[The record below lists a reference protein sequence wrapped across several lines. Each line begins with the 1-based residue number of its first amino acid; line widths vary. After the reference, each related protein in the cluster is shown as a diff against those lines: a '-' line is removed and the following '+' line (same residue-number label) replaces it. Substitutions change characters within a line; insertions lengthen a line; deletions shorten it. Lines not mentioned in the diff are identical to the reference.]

1 LSLFARNGSFCPLLD
16 AIQMYKKIAACQ
28 SNCVKLSPKALASK
42 PNETTFGIKSMSLL
56 NNICA
61 KQGDVSPVG

>member
-1 LSLFARNGSFCPLLD
+1 
-16 AIQMYKKIAACQ
+16 MYKKIAACQ
-28 SNCVKLSPKALASK
+28 SNRVKLSPKALASK